1 MEPVRTMRKH
11 KGFLKPIALV
21 VVFLFFFQGI
31 AVSCSSLLP
40 EAKFH
45 TPTIKKQGTAAKSM
59 IKKPGKQ
66 VALLRGSVF
75 VTCFTVTS
83 PLENLQSGDSST
95 AIRTVISARAPPAPL
110 ARHIS

>member
-1 MEPVRTMRKH
+1 M
-11 KGFLKPIALV
+11 

-45 TPTIKKQGTAAKSM
+45 APIIKKQAAATKSM

-75 VTCFTVTS
+75 VACCPATS
-83 PLENLQSGDSST
+83 PLENLQPGGIST
-95 AIRTVISARAPPAPL
+95 ATRAAIPARAPPAPI
-110 ARHIS
+110 ARQIQ